1 VSSELAHRALY
12 SHGMQGPEQ
21 PPVLTQDVGAEQMP
35 AVDGGSETNL
45 LGGWPCLGD
54 GGEQIN
60 RLDFPVRRGGAPVV
74 GVSVVEGHRG
84 GAGQW
89 AGSATVAGRRSVGW
103 LWGAGPVLVGIG
115 GEEGRADGGR
125 AARWWWWA
133 VRGGAVG
140 GGSVV

>member
-1 VSSELAHRALY
+1 
-12 SHGMQGPEQ
+12 
-21 PPVLTQDVGAEQMP
+21 MP

-45 LGGWPCLGD
+45 LGGWPRLGD

-103 LWGAGPVLVGIG
+103 LWGARG
-115 GEEGRADGGR
+115 GAGGKWWWGR
-125 AARWWWWA
+125 AARRWEGG
-133 VRGGAVG
+133 VVVVVGSEGRRGGGWLGCVDEFFSG
-140 GGSVV
+140 RLIWILERRD

>member
-1 VSSELAHRALY
+1 
-12 SHGMQGPEQ
+12 
-21 PPVLTQDVGAEQMP
+21 MP

-45 LGGWPCLGD
+45 LGGWPRLGD

-60 RLDFPVRRGGAPVV
+60 RLDFPLRRGGAPVV
-74 GVSVVEGHRG
+74 GVSVVEGQRG
-84 GAGQW
+84 TGAGQW
-89 AGSATVAGRRSVGW
+89 AGSATVAGRRNVGW
-103 LWGAGPVLVGIG
+103 LWGAGAVLVGIG

-140 GGSVV
+140 GRLGCVDEFFSGRLIWILERRD